1 MTYSGPLTC
10 FLFSFSKRKIKTQE
24 GKKLKTKAR
33 IKSKPERNSND
44 VPVDDICKGQ
54 PCYENIGVR
63 ILRREMM
70 WKLFSCSVY
79 IYIFTGI

>member
-1 MTYSGPLTC
+1 MTERLSLTLSGEI
-10 FLFSFSKRKIKTQE
+10 FSRLGGAFKIN
-24 GKKLKTKAR
+24 R

-54 PCYENIGVR
+54 PCYENVRVR

-70 WKLFSCSVY
+70 WKLFSCSVF
-79 IYIFTGI
+79 IYIFTEI